1 MPLPTGSLRKIGAR
15 IRQARKEKGYSQE
28 RLAELCGISD
38 TYLGRLERGEK
49 QPSLDTLVRLTE
61 CLGVSLT
68 DLLIDLDDLRD
79 RERLKARIR
88 ALLDLL

>member
-1 MPLPTGSLRKIGAR
+1 MPLATGSLRKIGGR

-68 DLLIDLDDLRD
+68 DVLVDLDDVRD
-79 RERLKARIR
+79 RERLKARIKT
-88 ALLDLL
+88 LLDLL

>member
-28 RLAELCGISD
+28 KLAELCAISD

-68 DLLIDLDDLRD
+68 DVLIDLDNVQD
-79 RERLKARIR
+79 RQRLKARIK

>member
-1 MPLPTGSLRKIGAR
+1 MPLPAASLRKIGER
-15 IRQARKEKGYSQE
+15 IRQARKAKGYSQE
-28 RLAELCGISD
+28 KLAELCAISY

-49 QPSLDTLVRLTE
+49 QPSLDTLVRLTG

-68 DLLIDLDDLRD
+68 DVLIDLDDIDD

-88 ALLDLL
+88 TLLDLL

>member
-1 MPLPTGSLRKIGAR
+1 MPLPAGSLRKIGGR

-28 RLAELCGISD
+28 KLAELCGISD

-61 CLGVSLT
+61 CLGVSPT
-68 DLLIDLDDLRD
+68 DVLIDLDDVQN

-88 ALLDLL
+88 TLLDLL